1 MDALGLGSADNKGIL
16 SLLSAIEQ
24 TGDNFDTDP
33 DSPAPIKD
41 DIAGHETEFNQL
53 AGQYL
58 THQAYII
65 YSSNFI

>member
-41 DIAGHETEFNQL
+41 AIAGHETEFNQL

-58 THQAYII
+58 THPAYII